1 MLIDALTRALRE
13 SEALSAVY
21 SKLDAGSD
29 AALGI
34 ASSARAF
41 AVAARFA
48 DTPQPM
54 LVVVPGEDAASNFAR
69 SLASYVGDE
78 TVLHFPARSDYPFA
92 PKCPDAREV
101 ARRTAAGWALQ
112 RGEEKIVVASG
123 AALIRALPPH
133 EERVFAP
140 VIFNR
145 DTEPVDAATGE
156 VLTFEEVERAL
167 VSRGFENTGDAIEGP
182 GTFCVRGG
190 VIDVFPGDTG
200 FPVRLDFFGDEID
213 EIRRIVPS
221 TGQTITS
228 LDEARV
234 FPVREYSLSG
244 AALYKASKAA
254 AKKAETDPVWREIFE
269 WIDSGNDHDGVDA
282 ALPLMYDNLEILADY
297 ASSTVLTVLDEP
309 RSIID
314 DALRAFDDALS
325 RAAGS
330 HIPVDELYLPAPK
343 LDFGSNQRFTL
354 ASIMRVGG
362 VLDAELPVKRTEVA
376 GDSEKLLVR
385 LRTLVEQHYTVVFSV
400 PNFRAREDMKLFC
413 VDNSLP
419 CMKFSTRLPTKMT
432 TPSPSTRSRL
442 RRPNARN
449 RLATTPGGIAMFVP

>member
-54 LVVVPGEDAASNFAR
+54 LIIVPGEDVASNFAR

-92 PKCPDAREV
+92 PKRPDAREV

-228 LDEARV
+228 LD
-234 FPVREYSLSG
+234 
-244 AALYKASKAA
+244 
-254 AKKAETDPVWREIFE
+254 
-269 WIDSGNDHDGVDA
+269 
-282 ALPLMYDNLEILADY
+282 
-297 ASSTVLTVLDEP
+297 
-309 RSIID
+309 
-314 DALRAFDDALS
+314 
-325 RAAGS
+325 
-330 HIPVDELYLPAPK
+330 
-343 LDFGSNQRFTL
+343 
-354 ASIMRVGG
+354 
-362 VLDAELPVKRTEVA
+362 
-376 GDSEKLLVR
+376 
-385 LRTLVEQHYTVVFSV
+385 
-400 PNFRAREDMKLFC
+400 
-413 VDNSLP
+413 
-419 CMKFSTRLPTKMT
+419 
-432 TPSPSTRSRL
+432 
-442 RRPNARN
+442 
-449 RLATTPGGIAMFVP
+449 